1 MNSNKKKPGKQSST
15 LIFGLY
21 KQAADL
27 LDKRARWEDMEFDND
42 PEDDRDTR
50 IESYDPEERMEYYLG
65 GRHPGNFYDDNKD
78 LQPED
83 FELKEPAI
91 RFDPKEHLEGGGSIV
106 GKDDSPYVEDRR
118 GKHYD
123 IYKDDRDI
131 LEGEEGE
138 LDPLAEISDDLPE
151 FDMTPEDVEYLK
163 EKDIDEDKN
172 TSEIPDYETC
182 AECGFD
188 HEYEPEEAQL
198 AHADIEKL

>member
-1 MNSNKKKPGKQSST
+1 MNVRKQRKEPT
-15 LIFGLY
+15 ILGLY
-21 KQAADL
+21 RQAADL
-27 LDKRARWEDMEFDND
+27 LKKKATSEWDDFEFNND
-42 PEDDRDTR
+42 PEDDYDTR
-50 IESYDPEERMEYYLG
+50 LESYDPEERMEYYLG

-91 RFDPKEHLEGGGSIV
+91 RFDPKEHLEGGGSII
-106 GKDDSPYVEDRR
+106 GKDDAPYIEDRK

-123 IYKDDRDI
+123 IYKEDRDI
-131 LEGEEGE
+131 LEDEEGE

-163 EKDIDEDKN
+163 EKEIDTDEDIKK
-172 TSEIPDYETC
+172 EIPDYEPC

-188 HEYEPEEAQL
+188 HEYESEEAQL
-198 AHADIEKL
+198 AHAEIENI